1 MLLLRVVENYF
12 YQDREVLFGGEMSD
26 EITYQVD
33 SPREI
38 AIRTNSLGHYVLKI
52 AGLLFVILTI
62 LVAAGLFAVYRT
74 NTVEGRYGNETNW
87 EMVWVSWS
95 AIIGAWILYG
105 FGLAIV
111 SVIGAMAQ
119 TQAQMLWIQITQSK
133 SD

>member
-1 MLLLRVVENYF
+1 
-12 YQDREVLFGGEMSD
+12 MSD

-38 AIRTNSLGHYVLKI
+38 AIRTNLLGHYVLKI
-52 AGLLFVILTI
+52 ARLLFVILTI
-62 LVAAGLFAVYRT
+62 LVAAGLFAVYRA
-74 NTVEGRYGNETNW
+74 NTVEGYYGNETNW

-105 FGLAIV
+105 CGLAIV

-133 SD
+133 GD